1 MKKWF
6 KITCGGIFL
15 FQICLLIWVLINYR
29 GRILSAV
36 NVTFLR
42 IAMLLGS
49 AIMVILTRY
58 FLKLIDYIIL
68 RGGKTLI
75 TILQIIYILPAFII
89 PLGGFYLAK
98 FAGSYKEYLL
108 FFVIGL
114 YHLVRYYKPVE
125 RLGGLVS

>member
-1 MKKWF
+1 MRNWF
-6 KITCGGIFL
+6 RITCGGIFL
-15 FQICLLIWVLINYR
+15 FQVFLLIWVMVKYK
-29 GRILSAV
+29 GEILSTV

-49 AIMVILTRY
+49 AIMVIITRY
-58 FLKLIDYIIL
+58 FLKLFDYIIL
-68 RGGKTLI
+68 KRGKTLI
-75 TILQIIYILPAFII
+75 TILQVIYILPAFLI

-98 FAGSYKEYLL
+98 YTGSYKEYLL

-125 RLGGLVS
+125 KLGGLAS

>member
-1 MKKWF
+1 
-6 KITCGGIFL
+6 
-15 FQICLLIWVLINYR
+15 
-29 GRILSAV
+29 
-36 NVTFLR
+36 
-42 IAMLLGS
+42 
-49 AIMVILTRY
+49 MVILTRY

-98 FAGSYKEYLL
+98 FTGSYKEYLL

-125 RLGGLVS
+125 RLGGLTS